1 MMTCSRLPILCFLLT
16 LPAFG
21 RAPDRVKLSFDGVDP
36 GPSGQELL
44 LVPGAGSE
52 LYRGL
57 AAVIIGGMCVSAA
70 FTLLL
75 LPSLLRIGE
84 GASRPAEERAGEP
97 VTA

>member
-1 MMTCSRLPILCFLLT
+1 MRLRPIRMSTLT
-16 LPAFG
+16 SIFGMLP
-21 RAPDRVKLSFDGVDP
+21 
-36 GPSGQELL
+36 LL
-44 LVPGAGSE
+44 LVPVAGSE

-84 GASRPAEERAGEP
+84 GASQPAVERAGES